1 MASIIKQELN
11 SLNDGK
17 GTVHLRTT
25 VEMDSVIA
33 MAKAATELS
42 GGRVGHGSGE
52 MRVMGFIPPE
62 LWTYDPLLLKA
73 REAKRHGDIGQYT
86 HYVRMFFKLNPQ
98 LSPVVDKKYF
108 TTR

>member
-1 MASIIKQELN
+1 MSSIIRQELT
-11 SLNDGK
+11 SLNDDK
-17 GTVHLRTT
+17 GTVHLKTT
-25 VEMDSVIA
+25 VELDSAIA

-73 REAKRHGDIGQYT
+73 REAKRHGDIGKYT
-86 HYVRMFFKLNPQ
+86 HYVRVFFKLNPH

-108 TTR
+108 TVR